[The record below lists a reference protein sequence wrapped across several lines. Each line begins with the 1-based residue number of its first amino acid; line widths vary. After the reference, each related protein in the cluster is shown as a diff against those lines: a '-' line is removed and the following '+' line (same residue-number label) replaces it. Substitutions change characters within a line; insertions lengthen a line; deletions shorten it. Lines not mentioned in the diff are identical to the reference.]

1 VIRVPRAALAA
12 ALVLGVACARPPTA
26 FKDVSGVAPERE
38 PLPTEVAPAP
48 RPAPAP
54 GGVVAAPHPEAAA
67 AGDRILRAGG
77 TAYDAAIA
85 TALVIGV
92 VANQSSGLG
101 GGGFAVHRSGG
112 GDVATLD
119 FREIAPSFFTPETFQ
134 VDGRSSRRGA
144 WAVGV
149 PGEAAGLA
157 ELHRIGGRL
166 PWRDLVEPA
175 RALAADGFAVDSR
188 LAKTLAR
195 YADDV
200 LADPGLSADFSRDG
214 VVLAEGDTC
223 TRAALASTLEYLQV
237 HGGDAF
243 YSGPIPV
250 ALAGFLAD
258 RGAPWT
264 PGEFAAY
271 RPEVRAPLAMAYR
284 GHSVYSMPPP
294 SSGGLALAQMLGL
307 LERSGEHTTDEAR
320 ARVLASAM
328 AHAFADR
335 AAFGGDPGF
344 ATIPGAEMTDA
355 ALLDRLAAGTPESGP
370 VGVYDAGLAGERGDL
385 RALVP
390 DDGGTTHI
398 SVLDGSGG
406 AVALTTTVNLSFGAG
421 IQDPTTG
428 ILLNDEMDDFTARPG
443 VPNAFGLV
451 QGEANKVEPGKRP
464 LSSMT
469 PTLVVDAEGRT
480 VLAVGGAG
488 GPRIITGTLQTLLA
502 VLDGASAQDAVAA
515 PRIHHQWLPRAVF
528 AEDEAFASARDAL
541 AAEGF
546 EWKPLGYAGIVQAA
560 VFDPTTGAWSGGAD
574 PRGNG
579 GVAVWQP

>member
-1 VIRVPRAALAA
+1 VTHLRRVLLAA
-12 ALVLGVACARPPTA
+12 TLLLAVGCARPPTA
-26 FKDVSGVAPERE
+26 FKDVSGVAPDRE

-48 RPAPAP
+48 RAAPAP
-54 GGVVAAPHPEAAA
+54 GGVVAAPHPVAAA
-67 AGDRILRAGG
+67 AGEGILRAGG
-77 TAYDAAIA
+77 TAYDAAVA

-101 GGGFAVHRSGG
+101 GGGFAVHRARG
-112 GDVATLD
+112 GDVGALD
-119 FREIAPSFFTPETFQ
+119 FREIAPSFFDPETFQ
-134 VDGRSSRRGA
+134 VEGRSSRRGP

-166 PWRDLVEPA
+166 PWRDVVEPA
-175 RALAADGFAVDSR
+175 RALAAEGFVVDSR

-195 YADDV
+195 YQDDV
-200 LADPGLSADFSRDG
+200 LADPGLAADYSRDG
-214 VVLAEGDTC
+214 AVLGEGETC
-223 TRAALASTLEYLQV
+223 TRPALAGTLEYLQL

-243 YSGPIPV
+243 YSGPVPV
-250 ALAGFLAD
+250 ALAGFLAEL
-258 RGAPWT
+258 GAPWT
-264 PGEFAAY
+264 PEEFGAY
-271 RPEVRAPLAMAYR
+271 RTRAREPVATAFR
-284 GHSVYSMPPP
+284 GRTVYSMPPP
-294 SSGGLALAQMLGL
+294 SSGGLALAQMLGI
-307 LERSGEHTTDEAR
+307 LERAPEGETAADR
-320 ARVLASAM
+320 ARTLAGAM

-335 AAFGGDPGF
+335 AAFGGDPDF
-344 ATIPGAEMTDA
+344 ATIPGDAMTDG
-355 ALLDRLAAGTPESGP
+355 ALLDRLAAATPDSGP
-370 VGVYDAGLAGERGDL
+370 VGLYDAGLAGERGDL
-385 RALVP
+385 KALVP

-406 AVALTTTVNLSFGAG
+406 AVALTTTVNLSFGAAV
-421 IQDPTTG
+421 QDPRTG

-451 QGEANKVEPGKRP
+451 QGEANKVEAGKRP

-480 VLAVGGAG
+480 VLVVGGAG

-502 VLDGASAQDAVAA
+502 VLDGASPAEAVAS

-528 AEDEAFASARDAL
+528 AEDAAFAEGREVL
-541 AAEGF
+541 AGEGF
-546 EWKPLGYAGIVQAA
+546 EWQPLGYAGIVQAA
-560 VFDPTTGAWSGGAD
+560 TYDPATGTWSGGAD